1 MAKESLPP
9 KLAII
14 MLAWFCPR
22 SLYETIEGDLVE
34 QFEMDVEEFGV
45 KKAKRR
51 FLWNAIKFF
60 RPGIL
65 LRNRF
70 LYNLIQTAML
80 THFFKFLFRSMKKNA
95 AYSFINITGLAL
107 GLATVLL
114 IVIYVLDEY
123 SYDRFHTNSN
133 DIYRVVGT
141 IHSGSNDLQTAFSPT
156 ATFDAV
162 KLLFPE
168 VEFASRVNYFNQNA
182 IRYDQNSFEVQG
194 IDADPDFLK
203 MFSFGFAQ
211 GDWHTALDQANAIVI
226 TENLAQKLFGL
237 ESALNKVVRI
247 GADREAV
254 VTGILKDLPQ
264 NSHLQFSFIT
274 PYSYLIKGLPQNYSS
289 WGNFGVYNYI
299 KLNTGAPAGKTQ
311 TKLQEY
317 FEKNVRDMPQLSELR
332 VELRLQPLTEIHLGG
347 VDYQMERPGKGNK
360 QYVFMFSILAVFIL
374 LIGCINFA
382 NLSTASAIKRAKEIG
397 LRKTIGALRSQLVI
411 QLLGES
417 MVATMMSMAIA
428 LLITWL
434 LLDPFNSLVGKSMD
448 LNFDSVPIAVIIC
461 FAATLIIGIL
471 AGLYPAAFLSSI
483 TTSTL
488 VKGVAHGNM
497 GVSKFSKALV
507 VLQFIFSITIIAGT
521 FVVYSQLQYIRNK
534 NLGYQRENVLNI
546 HKLSDNYEVFKTE
559 LLKFSD
565 IKSVT
570 ATNQHP
576 ADVFL
581 ADQLE
586 WPGKLPGQQV
596 LIHNIG
602 VDYDFIE
609 TMNMEMLQG
618 RSFSKSHSGDSAA
631 LIINEE
637 AARILDF
644 ADPIGQNLQWGP
656 STYTI
661 IGVVKDFHFRSI
673 HEKVG
678 PIRMHLGRTFYRN
691 VMVKM
696 KGNVDENLE
705 FIEHEWKKLNPG
717 RNFEFSFLDDDFDAV
732 YRAEATTESIFK
744 YFSALAI
751 TIACLG
757 LFGLSAYTMQRK
769 NKEYSIRKVFGATSS
784 RLFYASCIEHLIL
797 VGIAFV
803 ISIPIGHFWMREWLN
818 TFAYHTDLSLLPF
831 ALAGITTLFIAFA
844 TVSYQSVKVA
854 LINPSVILR
863 SE

>member
-1 MAKESLPP
+1 MATKSLPP

-14 MLAWFCPR
+14 LLAWFCPR
-22 SLYETIEGDLVE
+22 SLYETIEGDLNE
-34 QFEMDVEEFGV
+34 QFEMDMEEFGV

-70 LYNLIQTAML
+70 SYNQIQTAML

-95 AYSFINITGLAL
+95 AYSVINITGLAL

-114 IVIYVLDEY
+114 IVIYVLDEQ

-133 DIYRVVGT
+133 DMYRVVST

-162 KLLFPE
+162 KLEFPE
-168 VEFASRVNYFNQNA
+168 VEFASRVNYFNQNN
-182 IRYDQNSFEVQG
+182 IRYSQNSLETQG

-203 MFSFGFAQ
+203 MFSFGFTQ
-211 GDWHTALDQANAIVI
+211 GDWHTALDQANSIVI
-226 TENLAQKLFGL
+226 TENLAQKLFGV
-237 ESALNKVVRI
+237 EDALNKVVAI
-247 GADREAV
+247 GTDREAV

-274 PYSYLIKGLPQNYSS
+274 PYSYLIKGRPQNYSS

-299 KLNTGAPAGKTQ
+299 KLNTGAPADKTQ

-317 FEKNVRDMPQLSELR
+317 FEKNVKDMPHLRELK
-332 VELRLQPLTEIHLGG
+332 VELRLQPL
-347 VDYQMERPGKGNK
+347 
-360 QYVFMFSILAVFIL
+360 
-374 LIGCINFA
+374 
-382 NLSTASAIKRAKEIG
+382 
-397 LRKTIGALRSQLVI
+397 TIGALRSQLVI

-417 MVATMMSMAIA
+417 LVATLISMIIA

-434 LLDPFNSLVGKSMD
+434 LLNPFNSLVGKSID
-448 LNFDSVPIAVIIC
+448 LNFDSVPVAVIIC
-461 FAATLIIGIL
+461 FAATLVIGIL

-488 VKGVAHGNM
+488 VKGEAHGNR

-507 VLQFIFSITIIAGT
+507 VLQFTFSITIIAGT
-521 FVVYSQLQYIRNK
+521 FVVYSQVQYIRNK

-546 HKLSDNYEVFKTE
+546 HRLSDNYEVFKTE

-586 WPGKLPGQQV
+586 WPGKPPGQQV

-609 TMNMEMLQG
+609 TMNMEMLKG

-637 AARILDF
+637 AARVLNF

-678 PIRMHLGRTFYRN
+678 PIRMHLGKTFYRN

-696 KGNVDENLE
+696 KGNVDENLK
-705 FIEHEWKKLNPG
+705 FIEYEWKKLNPG
-717 RNFEFSFLDDDFDAV
+717 RTFEFSFLDDDLDAV
-732 YRAEATTESIFK
+732 YREEATTESIFK
-744 YFSALAI
+744 FFSALAI
-751 TIACLG
+751 IIACLG

-784 RLFYASCIEHLIL
+784 RLFYTSSIEHLIL

>member
-1 MAKESLPP
+1 
-9 KLAII
+9 
-14 MLAWFCPR
+14 MLARLCPN
-22 SLYETIEGDLVE
+22 SLYETIEGDLIE
-34 QFEMDVEEFGV
+34 EFEMDVEEFTE

-51 FLWNAIKFF
+51 FVWNAIRFI

-70 LYNLIQTAML
+70 SYNIIRTAML
-80 THFFKFLFRSMKKNA
+80 THFFTFLFRSMKKNA
-95 AYSFINITGLAL
+95 AYSFINIIGLAL

-114 IVIYVLDEY
+114 ILIYVLDEY
-123 SYDRFHTNSN
+123 GYDRFHTNSN

-162 KLLFPE
+162 KSDFPE
-168 VEFASRVNYFNQNA
+168 VEFASRVNYFNQNN
-182 IRYDQNSFEVQG
+182 IQYKEKSFELQG

-203 MFSFGFAQ
+203 MFSFGFIQ
-211 GDWHTALDQANAIVI
+211 GNWHTALDQDNSIVI
-226 TENLAQKLFGL
+226 TENLAHKLFDQ
-237 ESALNKVVRI
+237 EDALNKVVKI

-254 VTGILKDLPQ
+254 VTGILKNLPQ

-274 PYSYLIKGLPQNYSS
+274 PFSYLTNGFPRYYGS
-289 WGNFGVYNYI
+289 WGNFGLYNYI
-299 KLNTGAPAGKTQ
+299 KLNPGASSDKTQ

-317 FEKNVRDMPQLSELR
+317 FEKNVKNIPHLSELKG
-332 VELRLQPLTEIHLGG
+332 ELHLQSLTEIHLGD

-360 QYVFMFSILAVFIL
+360 QYVIIFSILAIFIL
-374 LIGCINFA
+374 LIGCINFT
-382 NLSTASAIKRAKEIG
+382 NLSTAQAIKRAKEIG
-397 LRKTIGALRSQLVI
+397 LRKTIGALRFQLVI
-411 QLLGES
+411 QLLGEYL
-417 MVATMMSMAIA
+417 VATMIA
-428 LLITWL
+428 LGLGLLVTWL
-434 LLDPFNSLVGKSMD
+434 LLDPFNSLVGKSIGLD
-448 LNFDSVPIAVIIC
+448 FGIVTEAVIVC
-461 FAATLIIGIL
+461 FIATLVIGIL
-471 AGLYPAAFLSSI
+471 AGLYPAVFLSSI
-483 TTSTL
+483 ATCTL
-488 VKGVAHGNM
+488 VKGAAHGNM

-507 VLQFIFSITIIAGT
+507 VLQFTFSIAIIAGT
-521 FVVYSQLQYIRNK
+521 FVVYSQLQFIKNK

-546 HKLSDNYEVFKTE
+546 HKVSDNYEVFKSE

-609 TMNMEMLQG
+609 TMNMEMLKG
-618 RSFSKSHSGDSAA
+618 RSFSKSDPGDSAS

-637 AARILDF
+637 AARILNF
-644 ADPIGQNLQWGP
+644 AEPIGRDLKWGP

-678 PIRMHLGRTFYRN
+678 PIRMHLGKTFYRN

-696 KGNVDENLE
+696 EGNVGEDLK
-705 FIEHEWKKLNPG
+705 FIEQEWKKLNPG
-717 RNFEFSFLDDDFDAV
+717 RTFEFSFLDDDFDAV

-751 TIACLG
+751 LIACLG
-757 LFGLSAYTMQRK
+757 LFGLSAYTVERK
-769 NKEYSIRKVFGATSS
+769 NKEYSIRKVFGATSF
-784 RLFYASCIEHLIL
+784 RLFYTSCTEHLML
-797 VGIAFV
+797 VGIAFL
-803 ISIPIGHFWMREWLN
+803 ISMPIGYFWMREWLN
-818 TFAYHTDLSLLPF
+818 TFAYHTDLSLLPL

-844 TVSYQSVKVA
+844 TVSYQCLKVA
-854 LINPSVILR
+854 LINPSTILR